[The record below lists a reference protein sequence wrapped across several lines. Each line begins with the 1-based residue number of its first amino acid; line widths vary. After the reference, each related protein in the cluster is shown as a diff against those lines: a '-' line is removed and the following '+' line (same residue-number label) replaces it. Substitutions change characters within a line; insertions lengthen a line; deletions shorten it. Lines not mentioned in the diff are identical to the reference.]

1 MTHKE
6 LLEAQNACDRVE
18 YAHIAFEMLNRIFN
32 QMKDND
38 NKKQPSKII
47 ANEHELAYVE
57 IRNSLSSFETRE
69 EAFNYLEQIVGKILQ
84 QGVSKALDEAQGFL
98 LEKEREFSHLDFNL
112 WISVDD
118 HLPYVDERECKSI
131 IVLVRYINKESGSA
145 AYATD
150 YRYSDAGTHTWNVEF
165 MDENN
170 EVTHW
175 RYIPFLMEDIL

>member
-1 MTHKE
+1 MTREE
-6 LLEAQNACDRVE
+6 LLDAQNAYARVE
-18 YAHIAFEMLNRIFN
+18 YANIALGMLNSIFN
-32 QMKDND
+32 QMKCND
-38 NKKQPSKII
+38 NKKQPTKII

-57 IRNSLSSFETRE
+57 IRNSLSSFKTRE

-84 QGVSKALDEAQGFL
+84 QGVSKTLDEAQGFL
-98 LEKEREFSHLDFNL
+98 YEKEYEFSNL
-112 WISVDD
+112 SLEPWISVDD
-118 HLPYVDERECKSI
+118 YLPYVNEGECKSI
-131 IVLVRYINKESGSA
+131 MVLVRYINKESGSA

-175 RYIPFLMEDIL
+175 RYIPFFIEDLL